1 MLTAPLKNLCV
12 ILILTSQA
20 TLECFPGFHFLFFS
34 LIKIYSRRILT
45 KFNLLSPTIF
55 IASGTF
61 FSQEMLGLDLR
72 KLKLIFNQ
80 A

>member
-20 TLECFPGFHFLFFS
+20 TLECFPGFHFLS
-34 LIKIYSRRILT
+34 LSRIKIYSRRILVN
-45 KFNLLSPTIF
+45 FIVFAPTIF

-61 FSQEMLGLDLR
+61 FSYEILGLDPK
-72 KLKLIFNQ
+72 KLKINV
-80 A
+80 